1 MGTDPN
7 RFFETYEIDQETLK
21 KMQSKM
27 LEMLLYFKDFCDEHG
42 LMFYLIGG
50 GAIGAVREHGFVP
63 WDDEIDC
70 MMPRPDY
77 EKFRELWEKY
87 GDKERYVFCR
97 SDRDKNYHHCSF
109 LLYLQIQLLSV
120 RIIKIRIYVMDWL
133 LNSVL

>member
-7 RFFETYEIDQETLK
+7 KFFETYEIDQETLK

-63 WDDEIDC
+63 WDDDID
-70 MMPRPDY
+70 
-77 EKFRELWEKY
+77 
-87 GDKERYVFCR
+87 
-97 SDRDKNYHHCSF
+97 
-109 LLYLQIQLLSV
+109 
-120 RIIKIRIYVMDWL
+120 
-133 LNSVL
+133 